1 MNTKEIIE
9 QIDSEISRLQQARKL
24 LGGTDATDAK
34 RGPGRPKK
42 SDTVAVKPM
51 RRKITAK
58 GRKAIS
64 DAMKQRWAQKRKAQK
79 KVR

>member
-1 MNTKEIIE
+1 MNTQAIIE

-42 SDTVAVKPM
+42 SDAVAGKPVK
-51 RRKITAK
+51 RKLSAK

-64 DAMKQRWAQKRKAQK
+64 DAMKKRWAKRKVE
-79 KVR
+79 KV